1 MDSSPPTKPN
11 RRTQQSAETR
21 SWIIST
27 ARTLFIKNGFV
38 ATTVD
43 CLAREC
49 GVAIQTIY
57 NSVGNKTQ
65 ILSMIIDQAASGERA
80 PTSPLEFLASDLE
93 HAVTADDVAH
103 VLSGWFAEVNARMAP
118 INKVLIDA
126 AAVDPAAAALQRT
139 RDAQRFNRYM
149 AVPGLLRDRGGLKH
163 GQQDDEVV
171 AAFIWNTGHPQT
183 YRFLI
188 TERGWSED
196 QYAHWCYTLLS
207 GAFA

>member
-49 GVAIQTIY
+49 GVA
-57 NSVGNKTQ
+57 
-65 ILSMIIDQAASGERA
+65 
-80 PTSPLEFLASDLE
+80 
-93 HAVTADDVAH
+93 
-103 VLSGWFAEVNARMAP
+103 P

-139 RDAQRFNRYM
+139 RDAQRYDRYM